1 MICVYIYIYICILN
15 LNNCALFGCREI
27 LNGGKKEKKQD
38 FMDSSGVPPCYPTP
52 ARVIFWCCYFTK

>member
-27 LNGGKKEKKQD
+27 LNGGKKEKNRTLWTHQG
-38 FMDSSGVPPCYPTP
+38 SLP
-52 ARVIFWCCYFTK
+52 AILHQLG